1 VGVRPSPLRVAF
13 LVDGFEIGGTELNA
27 VRTAEAIDRDAYDL
41 TVLGMNRHGP
51 LLTRYAAAKIPV
63 VDFWFRGLRHPDV
76 VPMTF
81 RLARWLRRHR
91 VDVLHCHDKY
101 SNMFGALAGRMAG
114 VPLIIASRRWH
125 GFDSAR
131 FAWGNRAAYGLAHR
145 VLANSDGVASILAD
159 EGVAPAKIVVVRNFL
174 DESAFEVASPAAC
187 AAFRREL
194 ALADD
199 AIVIG
204 CVARLDP
211 IKDHESLIT
220 AFADVRRDEPRAV
233 LVLIGDGP
241 YRAAL
246 EQHAR
251 SAGVADSVRFAGWRS
266 NAVNL
271 HQWFDVS
278 ALASIAEGFPN
289 AVIEAMAAGVP
300 VVATNVGAVRDAVRD
315 GETGLLVPSRDPRAL
330 AGALGRIVRDPALR
344 TRLAR
349 AGRALAESHYRRA
362 AVIPAVGALWESARA
377 AGR

>member
-1 VGVRPSPLRVAF
+1 
-13 LVDGFEIGGTELNA
+13 
-27 VRTAEAIDRDAYDL
+27 
-41 TVLGMNRHGP
+41 
-51 LLTRYAAAKIPV
+51 
-63 VDFWFRGLRHPDV
+63 
-76 VPMTF
+76 
-81 RLARWLRRHR
+81 
-91 VDVLHCHDKY
+91 
-101 SNMFGALAGRMAG
+101 
-114 VPLIIASRRWH
+114 
-125 GFDSAR
+125 
-131 FAWGNRAAYGLAHR
+131 
-145 VLANSDGVASILAD
+145 
-159 EGVAPAKIVVVRNFL
+159 VAPAKIVVVRNFL

-344 TRLAR
+344 ARLAH

-377 AGR
+377 AGRGARP